1 MSKLLNL
8 SEAQQQLAKEKANG
22 KCIVFTNG
30 CFDILHAGHTTYL
43 ADAKACG
50 DILVLGLNSDVSIKA
65 IKGEKRP
72 IVAETYRA
80 QTLAALESIDYIILF
95 DEETPIHLIE
105 TLKPDI
111 YVKGG
116 DYTEETLPET
126 PIVKSYGGTVKLLPF
141 VEGLSTSTIINKILE
156 VYGQ

>member
-72 IVAETYRA
+72 IVAERYRA